1 MNRYDLV
8 LLGFIMEKDCS
19 GYDIITMIRKRELD
33 RWAKISTST
42 IYNRLARLEKNH
54 YVEGRSEREGNRPE
68 RTTYAITEKGREL
81 LKKEVVKHLVGFNDD
96 PRTLGYAFLYGTDP
110 IEVARTLEA
119 HAKKLER
126 EIDEIDKM
134 IQIEPRPTLY
144 DAGPFLNCMS
154 RDHMAVELKYSREA
168 IKILRDPNKSAKL
181 NGYFFMNFGNREF
194 QR

>member
-42 IYNRLARLEKNH
+42 IYNRLARLDKNH

-68 RTTYAITEKGREL
+68 RTTYAITDKGREL

-154 RDHMAVELKYSREA
+154 RDHMVVELKYSREA
-168 IKILRDPNKSAKL
+168 VKILRNPNKSAKL